1 MAPVP
6 SFDSE
11 LLSYPIF
18 CINENFSAEKKNAT
32 LCEMTHVLAS
42 PTGKVVCIW
51 ETVMDAA
58 LERRV
63 SVATCWATTRIKAL
77 DSAERY
83 EDSYAVTQEFREW
96 ITCIGES
103 PELFAE
109 SVMSLKHIA
118 EFQNGQDLEE
128 GAEDSVEI

>member
-1 MAPVP
+1 
-6 SFDSE
+6 
-11 LLSYPIF
+11 
-18 CINENFSAEKKNAT
+18 
-32 LCEMTHVLAS
+32 
-42 PTGKVVCIW
+42 
-51 ETVMDAA
+51 MDAA

-83 EDSYAVTQEFREW
+83 EDSYALTQEFREW
-96 ITCIGES
+96 TCIGES

-109 SVMSLKHIA
+109 SVMSV
-118 EFQNGQDLEE
+118 GQISEKRQGFDLEE

>member
-1 MAPVP
+1 MKT
-6 SFDSE
+6 S
-11 LLSYPIF
+11 LQ
-18 CINENFSAEKKNAT
+18 KKNAT
-32 LCEMTHVLAS
+32 LCEITHDVGS
-42 PTGKVVCIW
+42 PTGSVVSIW

-63 SVATCWATTRIKAL
+63 SVATCWATTRINAL

-83 EDSYAVTQEFREW
+83 EDSYALTQEFREW

-109 SVMSLKHIA
+109 SVLSVGKISKNQKGL
-118 EFQNGQDLEE
+118 DLEE